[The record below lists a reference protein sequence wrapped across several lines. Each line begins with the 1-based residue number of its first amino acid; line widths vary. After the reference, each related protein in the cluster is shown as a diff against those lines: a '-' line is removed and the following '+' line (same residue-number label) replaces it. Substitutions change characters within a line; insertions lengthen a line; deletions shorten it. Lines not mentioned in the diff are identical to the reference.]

1 MTHKHTSYPAE
12 NIPPT
17 DDLSPREIIKEI
29 YRSGSAV
36 AQNKALNIN
45 PNGAPMTPGG
55 SNPKNGVKNKSA
67 KKRLKD
73 QILANN
79 TNVNNSN

>member
-12 NIPPT
+12 NILT
-17 DDLSPREIIKEI
+17 ADDLSPREMIKEI

-36 AQNKALNIN
+36 AQNQALNVYA
-45 PNGAPMTPGG
+45 NGHPMTPGG

-73 QILANN
+73 
-79 TNVNNSN
+79 

>member
-1 MTHKHTSYPAE
+1 
-12 NIPPT
+12 
-17 DDLSPREIIKEI
+17 
-29 YRSGSAV
+29 
-36 AQNKALNIN
+36 LNVN

-73 QILANN
+73 
-79 TNVNNSN
+79 